1 MVTLEFAEDGS
12 CVCMYVC
19 TVCTSNGRVLQS
31 TQLEYIKHEGIYL
44 GTLVTL
50 QHLAAVTVFTYM

>member
-31 TQLEYIKHEGIYL
+31 TQLEYIKHEGIYVPRDFGNSATL
-44 GTLVTL
+44 GSC
-50 QHLAAVTVFTYM
+50 YD